1 MGFGEQV
8 NASGFDPDMEGA
20 VPSTSAIWG
29 YDGRSTWFKP
39 EVDYH
44 GQEFESPYLHH
55 EKIISLKFEKFSD
68 W

>member
-1 MGFGEQV
+1 
-8 NASGFDPDMEGA
+8 
-20 VPSTSAIWG
+20 
-29 YDGRSTWFKP
+29 
-39 EVDYH
+39 VDYH